1 MEQKTF
7 NSQLAEWRQELHRH
21 PETAFEEV
29 YTARF
34 VAEKLKSFGLEV
46 HTGIG
51 GTGVVASLKVGDGAG
66 VIGLRADMD
75 AICLGERGG
84 HDHVSLTPGKMHGCG
99 HDGHTVTLLGAA
111 KLLAESRD
119 FDGTVRFIF
128 QPAEE
133 PGKGAQAMID
143 DGLFVRFPVDEI
155 YGLHNIPSMPAG
167 VIGTRAGGIMASE
180 DNFAIRI
187 TGKGGHASSPHLGVD
202 PLACACEIYLALQTI
217 ASRNASP
224 LHPVVVSCTEF
235 HTDGA
240 HNAIPTHVEILGDTR
255 SCSPE
260 DQKLIETRM
269 RAICEHVCAMN
280 GASCE
285 FTYTH
290 EFYPVVNDEACAR
303 AALSAAA
310 AAVGEERTDGNCE
323 PWMASEDF
331 AAFLRE
337 VPGAFVFLGSG
348 RSENPSENTPLHNAE
363 FDYNDDVLA
372 TGARF
377 WATLVRERLCK
388 GGTVRE
394 S

>member
-1 MEQKTF
+1 MDEKTL
-7 NSQLAEWRQELHRH
+7 NSRLAEWRQDLHRH

-29 YTARF
+29 RTAAF
-34 VAEKLKSFGLEV
+34 VAEKLREIGLDV

-51 GTGVVASLKVGDGAG
+51 GTGVVANLKLGGG
-66 VIGLRADMD
+66 KRTIGLRADMD
-75 AICLGERGG
+75 AICLGERSS
-84 HDHVSLTPGKMHGCG
+84 HSHVSLTPGKMHACG
-99 HDGHTVTLLGAA
+99 HDGHTVTLMGAA
-111 KLLAESRD
+111 MVLAQEQG

-133 PGKGAQAMID
+133 PGKGAQAMIG
-143 DGLFVRFPVDEI
+143 DGLFERFPVDEI
-155 YGLHNIPSMPAG
+155 YGMHNMPSLPAG
-167 VIGTRAGGIMASE
+167 VIGTRAGGITASE

-187 TGKGGHASSPHLGVD
+187 TGRGGHASSPHLGVD

-217 ASRNASP
+217 VSRNASP

-255 SCSPE
+255 SCSPK
-260 DQKLIETRM
+260 DQALIEERM
-269 RAICEHVCAMN
+269 RAVCEHICQMN
-280 GASCE
+280 GAACD

-290 EFYPVVNDEACAR
+290 EFYPVVNDEACAAAAFR
-303 AALSAAA
+303 AAVRT
-310 AAVGEERTDGNCE
+310 VGEGRADGNCE

-337 VPGAFVFLGSG
+337 VPGAFLFLGSG
-348 RSENPSENTPLHNAE
+348 RSENPAENTPLHNAE
-363 FDYNDDVLA
+363 YDYNDSVLA
-372 TGARF
+372 TGAQF
-377 WATLVRERLCK
+377 WAALVRERL
-388 GGTVRE
+388 GGGKAGE